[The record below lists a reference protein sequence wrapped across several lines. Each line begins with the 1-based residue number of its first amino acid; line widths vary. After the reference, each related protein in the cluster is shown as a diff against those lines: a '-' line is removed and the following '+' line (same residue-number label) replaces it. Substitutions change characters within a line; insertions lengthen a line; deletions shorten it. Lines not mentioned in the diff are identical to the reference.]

1 MENRTIEQ
9 MAADFAGDRSLGAG
23 HGYPNFTAD
32 MLAKGFREG
41 YKSALK
47 NNKDQSD
54 TIAENL
60 EKLRKEPN

>member
-9 MAADFAGDRSLGAG
+9 IAADFAGDRSLGAG

-41 YKSALK
+41 YKKAVGQILK
-47 NNKDQSD
+47 IKVKQI
-54 TIAENL
+54 TE
-60 EKLRKEPN
+60 